1 MDLCER
7 LEQLSQAVVAGK
19 ESVARE
25 FYMSIPARS
34 ELLEQIEQL
43 QAENQRL
50 RDGLGELIDKPVYT
64 NLSGRI
70 VPEGI
75 VYAIK
80 QLLEGGVK

>member
-1 MDLCER
+1 MRERCEC
-7 LEQLSQAVVAGK
+7 GK
-19 ESVARE
+19 ANCDYCNPID
-25 FYMSIPARS
+25 FPARP

-50 RDGLGELIDKPVYT
+50 RDGLGELIDKPDYT

-80 QLLEGGVK
+80 SLLEEE

>member
-1 MDLCER
+1 MRERCEC
-7 LEQLSQAVVAGK
+7 GK
-19 ESVARE
+19 ANCIYCNPVD
-25 FYMSIPARS
+25 IPARP

-43 QAENQRL
+43 QTENQRL
-50 RDGLGELIDKPVYT
+50 RDGLGELIDKPDYT

-80 QLLEGGVK
+80 QLLEGGSDEAI